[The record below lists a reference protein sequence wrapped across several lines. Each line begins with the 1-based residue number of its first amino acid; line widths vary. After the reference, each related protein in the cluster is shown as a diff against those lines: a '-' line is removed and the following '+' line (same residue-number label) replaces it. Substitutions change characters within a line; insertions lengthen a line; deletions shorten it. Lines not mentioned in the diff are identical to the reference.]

1 VPVGN
6 LIDLS
11 PEKKSNEK
19 TNEKKC
25 TTVMPKEMKGFLTKV
40 YSIGPIKTQK
50 RYYFLLDE
58 ETFHLYAYKQQ
69 TPVFKPDF
77 VEKIPIRN
85 SSFSFLLDDVVDE
98 FTITTTNNVIHKL
111 KADSLQELTW
121 WVENLQQIRTNYC
134 NTKLPKKSG
143 NSTFYLDENDTTDG
157 LLASLSNKTKKC
169 KKQNSSLAE
178 LSSITSKSN
187 ESSENNSRTTS
198 DLKVYGHVMGNALK
212 GLKSGIS
219 KGADPLKNKI
229 MEKLP
234 IVEELKSI
242 IRDKDM
248 EIELLNTKLNA
259 REEAMLLLKRE
270 FSKYESLSLNENL
283 SSEYANDLDVLKDEN
298 QKLKKQVLSLNETVE
313 MLKEKVKIKE
323 NVANGLD
330 QKLKRLSGN
339 ISSSSSNNLARECHL
354 NKEGGDSYVYVDTQ
368 AEEIKV
374 LKNNLEAYKL
384 QNKFLNNEIVDLFQI
399 KKKDEEKI
407 KELETMY
414 FNRDAEFLQ
423 MQSKF
428 LVMLSDKSRDQQGFS
443 SLGGANLGFDEA
455 ERKENIRNLINNEIE
470 KNNVQISA
478 KGGEYD
484 EYGFSR
490 RLTIDD
496 ASLKQA
502 AQHSAIQRLEMDKKF
517 LAEKKQHI
525 NNWKQYIDNHEKL
538 ERSYELKMLIRNGIP
553 NSLRSKVWGWIVK
566 QRTRHIQERIL
577 SKFGEGYYEQMV
589 QLAQPE
595 LVAKQ
600 IELDLLR
607 TLPYNKF
614 FNSNSAAG
622 IDPLR
627 RVLRAYSNHNP
638 AIGYTQGLNRLA
650 AVALLF
656 TNEEDAFWTLVAIIE
671 CILPNGYYSETLI
684 ASQADQRVFKDL
696 LGEKSPRLLRH
707 MTSHKMDTT
716 LITFNWFL
724 CIFCDNLHHHIT
736 FHVWDIFLYEG
747 SKVLFRF
754 ALALFKLNEEEIL
767 RYDDHAEVF
776 NFMKNMTNSIIDP
789 RKLTQCAFE
798 GMNPFPMH
806 RITRMR
812 NHHLVEIKNEIET
825 YKKFK
830 QSVREIPDPPT
841 PRHHSD
847 EEA

>member
-1 VPVGN
+1 LFTFCLLFIHIN
-6 LIDLS
+6 
-11 PEKKSNEK
+11 K
-19 TNEKKC
+19 T
-25 TTVMPKEMKGFLTKV
+25 FISF
-40 YSIGPIKTQK
+40 YS
-50 RYYFLLDE
+50 YFLVIENNL
-58 ETFHLYAYKQQ
+58 L
-69 TPVFKPDF
+69 
-77 VEKIPIRN
+77 VE
-85 SSFSFLLDDVVDE
+85 
-98 FTITTTNNVIHKL
+98 
-111 KADSLQELTW
+111 
-121 WVENLQQIRTNYC
+121 
-134 NTKLPKKSG
+134 
-143 NSTFYLDENDTTDG
+143 
-157 LLASLSNKTKKC
+157 
-169 KKQNSSLAE
+169 SSL
-178 LSSITSKSN
+178 KKNN
-187 ESSENNSRTTS
+187 EQIEKHSRTTS
-198 DLKVYGHVMGNALK
+198 DLKIYGQAVGNALK

-219 KGADPLKNKI
+219 KGSDPLKNKI
-229 MEKLP
+229 MDKLLD
-234 IVEELKSI
+234 ELKCI

-270 FSKYESLSLNENL
+270 FSKYESLSLNDNM
-283 SSEYANDLDVLKDEN
+283 SSKYANDLDVLKNEN
-298 QKLKKQVLSLNETVE
+298 DKLKKQVVCLNETIG
-313 MLKEKVKIKE
+313 MLKEKVEIKE
-323 NVANGLD
+323 SVANNLD

-339 ISSSSSNNLARECHL
+339 VLSNCSARASHLA
-354 NKEGGDSYVYVDTQ
+354 KEGSGDNFVFVNVES
-368 AEEIKV
+368 EEV
-374 LKNNLEAYKL
+374 QLLKSNLEAYKL
-384 QNKFLNNEIVDLFQI
+384 QNKFLNNEIVDLFDM
-399 KKKDEEKI
+399 KKKDEEKF
-407 KELETMY
+407 KELEMMY

-428 LVMLSDKSRDQQGFS
+428 LVMLSDKSRDQEGFS
-443 SLGGANLGFDEA
+443 SLGGANLGFNEA
-455 ERKENIRNLINNEIE
+455 ERRENIRNLINNEIE
-470 KNNVQISA
+470 KNNEKISV

-502 AQHSAIQRLEMDKKF
+502 AQHSAKQRLEMNEKF
-517 LAEKKQHI
+517 VAEKKQHI

-538 ERSYELKMLIRNGIP
+538 ERSFELKMLIRNGIP
-553 NSLRSKVWGWIVK
+553 NSLRSKIWGWMVK
-566 QRTRHIQERIL
+566 QRTRHIQERL
-577 SKFGEGYYEQMV
+577 LNKFGEDYYEQMV
-589 QLAQPE
+589 KLQQPE

-614 FNSNSAAG
+614 YNSNSATG

-696 LGEKSPRLLRH
+696 LGDKSPRLLRH

-724 CIFCDNLHHHIT
+724 CVFCDNLHHHIT

-747 SKVLFRF
+747 SKVLFRY

-767 RYDDHAEVF
+767 KYDDHAEVF
-776 NFMKNMTNSIIDP
+776 NFMKNMTNKIIDP
-789 RKLTQCAFE
+789 RQLTQCAFE

-806 RITRMR
+806 RITRLR
-812 NHHLVEIKNEIET
+812 NHHLIEIKNEIET

-830 QSVREIPDPPT
+830 QSVREIPDPPAG
-841 PRHHSD
+841 HVSD